1 MKPATA
7 FVLSVLR
14 SRAGEPVSAL
24 DFKRGVYGQ
33 HIDAVSQRVGELR
46 REGYPVESSGRGGH
60 APATYRLVT
69 VPDVTT
75 YDGALF
81 AIEEARPHTAA

>member
-14 SRAGEPVSAL
+14 DGRAHSAL
-24 DFKRGVYGQ
+24 DFKRGLYGQ
-33 HIDAVSQRVGELR
+33 HIDAVSQRVGELVR
-46 REGYPVESSGRGGH
+46 LGYAVERSGRGGH
-60 APATYRLVT
+60 NPATYRLAT

-81 AIEEARPHTAA
+81 PRGGDAAPAA

>member
-1 MKPATA
+1 MKPQAA
-7 FVLSVLR
+7 HILAVLR
-14 SRAGEPVSAL
+14 DGRPHSAL
-24 DFKRGVYGQ
+24 DFKRGLYGQ
-33 HIDAVSQRVGELR
+33 RIDAVSQRVGELR

-60 APATYRLVT
+60 NPATYRLAT

-81 AIEEARPHTAA
+81 PRGGDAAPAA